1 MRTLGIIL
9 ARSGSKGVKDKN
21 IRQLGGRPLIAYTIE
36 SALRSH
42 HVDTVMVSTDSALYA
57 DISKEFGADVPFLR
71 SRENSTDD
79 AQSMDVIFEVLHE
92 YEKSGSCF
100 ENLIVLQPTSPMRT
114 AENIDGAFE
123 LFYEKNAD
131 SVVSVCECEF
141 SPLLSNILPENLNL
155 YEFIQRE
162 NLDRRQN
169 LRKYYRLNGAVYISK
184 VDVLKEIHSFYGK
197 NPYAYIMDQRHS
209 VDIDTELDFEY
220 AEFLLK
226 RQIET

>member
-1 MRTLGIIL
+1 
-9 ARSGSKGVKDKN
+9 
-21 IRQLGGRPLIAYTIE
+21 
-36 SALRSH
+36 
-42 HVDTVMVSTDSALYA
+42 
-57 DISKEFGADVPFLR
+57 
-71 SRENSTDD
+71 
-79 AQSMDVIFEVLHE
+79 MDLIFEVLHE

-197 NPYAYIMDQRHS
+197 NSYAYIMDQRHS